1 MTLALSIPEVVY
13 TYNATVIRIVD
24 GDTAE
29 LDVDLGFDVHFRIS
43 VRFKGYN
50 APEMRGPNKANGQAA
65 KDELTQLLTGHSIII
80 KTDKLHSQS
89 FARYLATV
97 FVGTADGWVSV
108 ADHMIAKGFNV
119 KQGL

>member
-1 MTLALSIPEVVY
+1 MITVPEVSY
-13 TYNATVIRIVD
+13 TYHATVLRVVD

-50 APEMRGPNKANGQAA
+50 APELHGPNKAQGQAA
-65 KDELTQLLTGHSIII
+65 KEELTQLLSDHSIII
-80 KTDKLHSQS
+80 KTDKLFSQS

-97 FVGTADGWVSV
+97 YAGTADGWVSV
-108 ADHMIAKGFNV
+108 AEHMTAKGFNV
-119 KQGL
+119 KQGQ